1 MNKHYKCMEIDI
13 DGVMKSMLL
22 LKKKKYAAL
31 MIGEEWRDGASA
43 RFRTCAW
50 LSLSRRGALVQ
61 TLTRETKGL
70 DLVRRDWCTLSREAG
85 SKVLDF
91 ILSGKPREEIVSDIQ
106 AFLREIASKIKNNAL
121 GIEQYVVT
129 KALTKAPG
137 DDPDAKNQPHVQVAK
152 AMMEQGT
159 PIGAGTVVEYVI
171 CVDTGKA
178 GVADRCPRESSRR
191 SPPSPSTPL
200 LLLLLPSRAPR
211 ARRRRRRPR
220 RRPSIFVCPT
230 PLTLLSPTPVPCD
243 CLTPGFAPSRST
255 QSVSPENGAEAEG
268 LLQIDTQ
275 WYLAQQVR
283 ARLDRGHRPSARHL
297 TPADGDRTAAAP
309 TDLAT
314 V

>member
-1 MNKHYKCMEIDI
+1 M
-13 DGVMKSMLL
+13 
-22 LKKKKYAAL
+22 
-31 MIGEEWRDGASA
+31 
-43 RFRTCAW
+43 
-50 LSLSRRGALVQ
+50 Q

-137 DDPDAKNQPHVQVAK
+137 DYPDAKNQPHVQVAK

-200 LLLLLPSRAPR
+200 LLLLLPSRAPH

-255 QSVSPENGAEAEG
+255 QSVSPENGAEGGRPPANRHAVVSRAAG
-268 LLQIDTQ
+268 
-275 WYLAQQVR
+275 AR
-283 ARLDRGHRPSARHL
+283 ARLDCAATGHP
-297 TPADGDRTAAAP
+297 P
-309 TDLAT
+309 
-314 V
+314 VI